1 VTTTMAR
8 PRLDPLLDA
17 PLVGPR
23 VLSIVGDESGCSMW
37 RAWQPARFL
46 RLHGY
51 PCDWVHVR
59 DPSLINVPLEGY
71 EAVVLCRL
79 AWHRSDRKRAGNWLD
94 TLRQRGRRVFFEA
107 DDDLFTP
114 FMVEQ
119 QANRIN
125 PEKTREQLEADRAD
139 ALWAMD
145 RCDGVTVSTQYLAST
160 VRRYTS
166 APVEVVPNAIDAEWF
181 LSRQRGVPRPCP
193 NVTIGWAGGNRPD
206 ADLEQMAI
214 AWGRI
219 ARRYPEVMFLVF
231 GHQPPVVAA
240 HVPDERVIR
249 ISWLPT
255 QDYPRGLVGVDIG
268 CCPLDETPFNRSKT
282 PIKAFEF
289 GLSGAAV
296 VASPTVYGKVVR
308 EPETGYLARDADE
321 WDGALSLLVEQEG
334 ERLAA
339 ADALRDDVLERW
351 SLKAN
356 YWRWPAA
363 WRRLME
369 AAG

>member
-1 VTTTMAR
+1 MTSATLAR

-46 RLHGY
+46 QLHGY

-59 DPSLINVPLEGY
+59 DPALIDVPLEGY
-71 EAVVLCRL
+71 EAIVLCRL
-79 AWHRSDRKRAGNWLD
+79 AWHRTDRSRAGKWLD
-94 TLRQRGRRVFFEA
+94 TLRARGRRVFFEA

-119 QANRIN
+119 QAHRIN
-125 PEKTREQLEADRAD
+125 PEKTRAQLEADRAD
-139 ALWAMD
+139 ALWAMG

-166 APVEVVPNAIDAEWF
+166 APVEVVPNAIDAGWF

-193 NVTIGWAGGNRPD
+193 NPIIGWAGGNRPD
-206 ADLEQMAI
+206 ADVEPMAV
-214 AWGRI
+214 AWGRV

-240 HVPDERVIR
+240 HVPDERVMR
-249 ISWLPT
+249 ISWLPS
-255 QDYPRGLVGVDIG
+255 QDYPRGLVGVDVG
-268 CCPLDETPFNRSKT
+268 CCPLEDTPFNRSKT
-282 PIKAFEF
+282 PIKAWELA
-289 GLSGAAV
+289 LSGAAV
-296 VASPTVYGKVVR
+296 VASPTVYGKVIDQGR
-308 EPETGYLARDADE
+308 TGMLASDAGE
-321 WDGALSLLVEQEG
+321 WELCLSLLLAVG
-334 ERLAA
+334 EAPRELAA
-339 ADALRDDVLERW
+339 NLKRDVLERW

-369 AAG
+369 AG

>member
-1 VTTTMAR
+1 VTTTLPR
-8 PRLDPLLDA
+8 PRLDPRLDA

-46 RLHGY
+46 QLHGY

-59 DPSLINVPLEGY
+59 DPALIDVPLEGY
-71 EAVVLCRL
+71 EAIVLCRL
-79 AWHRSDRKRAGNWLD
+79 AWHRTDRKRAGRWLD
-94 TLRQRGRRVFFEA
+94 TLRARGRRVFFEA

-119 QANRIN
+119 QAHRIN
-125 PEKTREQLEADRAD
+125 PEKTRAQLEADRAD
-139 ALWAMD
+139 ALWAMG

-160 VRRYTS
+160 VRRYTD
-166 APVEVVPNAIDAEWF
+166 APVEVVPNAIDAGWF
-181 LSRQRGVPRPCP
+181 TSRQRGVPRPWK
-193 NVTIGWAGGNRPD
+193 NLTIGWMGGNRPD
-206 ADLEQMAI
+206 ADLEPMAV

-219 ARRYPEVMFLVF
+219 ARRYPDVMFLVF

-240 HVPDERVIR
+240 HVPDERTIR

-268 CCPLDETPFNRSKT
+268 CCPLDDTPFNRSKT

-296 VASPTVYGKVVR
+296 VASPTVYGKVIR
-308 EPETGYLARDADE
+308 HGWNGLLASRASEWEWALDEYLSNRDGQEMNATYLAH
-321 WDGALSLLVEQEG
+321 
-334 ERLAA
+334 
-339 ADALRDDVLERW
+339 DVLERW

-369 AAG
+369 AG

>member
-1 VTTTMAR
+1 
-8 PRLDPLLDA
+8 LLDA

-23 VLSIVGDESGCSMW
+23 VLSIVGDESGCSLW

-71 EAVVLCRL
+71 EAIVLCRL
-79 AWHRSDRKRAGNWLD
+79 AWHRTDRKRAGRWLD
-94 TLRQRGRRVFFEA
+94 TLRRQGRRVFFEA

-114 FMVEQ
+114 FMTEQ
-119 QANRIN
+119 QLGRIN
-125 PEKTREQLEADRAD
+125 PEKSRQELEADRAA
-139 ALWAMD
+139 ALWALE

-166 APVEVVPNAIDAEWF
+166 APVEVVPNAVDAEWF
-181 LSRQRGVPRPCP
+181 LARQRGVPRPCP
-193 NVTIGWAGGNRPD
+193 NVTVGWAGGNRPD
-206 ADLEQMAI
+206 ADLEEMAV

-219 ARRYPEVMFLVF
+219 ARRYPEVMFVVF
-231 GHQPPVVAA
+231 GHQPPVISR

-249 ISWLPT
+249 ISWLPM
-255 QDYPRGLVGVDIG
+255 QEYPRGMVGIDVG
-268 CCPLDETPFNRSKT
+268 CCPLAETPFNRSKT
-282 PIKAFEF
+282 PIKAWELA
-289 GLSGAAV
+289 LSGAAV
-296 VASPTVYGKVVR
+296 VASPTVYGKVI
-308 EPETGYLARDADE
+308 ADE
-321 WDGALSLLVEQEG
+321 GNG
-334 ERLAA
+334 FLAA
-339 ADALRDDVLERW
+339 NADAWESCLEYLVGRPAWRGLAAENLKRDVLERW

-363 WRRLME
+363 WHRLMQRAE
-369 AAG
+369 GRA

>member
-1 VTTTMAR
+1 
-8 PRLDPLLDA
+8 
-17 PLVGPR
+17 
-23 VLSIVGDESGCSMW
+23 VLSIVGDESGCSLW

-59 DPSLINVPLEGY
+59 DPSLVNVPLEGY
-71 EAVVLCRL
+71 EAIVLCRL
-79 AWHRSDRKRAGNWLD
+79 AWHQTDRKRAGRWLD
-94 TLRQRGRRVFFEA
+94 TLRKKGRRVFFEA

-114 FMVEQ
+114 FMTEQ
-119 QANRIN
+119 QLGRIN
-125 PEKTREQLEADRAD
+125 PEKSRQELEADRAA
-139 ALWAMD
+139 ALWALA

-181 LSRQRGVPRPCP
+181 LARQLGVPRPCP

-206 ADLEQMAI
+206 ADLEPMAV

-219 ARRYPEVMFLVF
+219 ARRYPEVMFVVF

-249 ISWLPT
+249 ISWLPS
-255 QDYPRGLVGVDIG
+255 QDYPRGMVGVDVG
-268 CCPLDETPFNRSKT
+268 CCPLDDTPFNRSKT
-282 PIKAFEF
+282 AIKAFEF
-289 GLSGAAV
+289 ALSGAAV
-296 VASPTVYGKVVR
+296 VASPTVYGKVIDSGRSGWVC
-308 EPETGYLARDADE
+308 EDQADWDVALAK
-321 WDGALSLLVEQEG
+321 LVEW
-334 ERLAA
+334 
-339 ADALRDDVLERW
+339 RDTRRYFAENLKAEVLERW

-363 WRRLME
+363 WQRLMG
-369 AAG
+369 A